1 MVKVKKKTKTT
12 SYSERKLERSRKKS
26 RKYIFVI
33 GGVISGV
40 GKGVTT
46 SSIAKILQARGLT
59 VTALKIDPY
68 VNVDAGTMNPTEH
81 GEVFV
86 LRDGDETDQ
95 DMGNYERFLDITL
108 GRLNYMTTGR
118 VYQTVIENERNL
130 LYKGKCVQVVPHIPM
145 EAIRRI
151 KHAAQKANADVSVIE
166 VGGTVG
172 EYENILFL
180 EAARMM
186 KTENPEDVAFVM
198 VSYLPM
204 PPKVGEMKTKPTQ
217 HATRIANQAG
227 IQPDVIVARSELP
240 IDKKRKEK
248 IALFCNIGAKQ
259 VISAPDVD
267 SIYDIPLN
275 FEKSHLADILLERLN
290 MTKEKRRKSRLDIW
304 KKFARRTRGLKK
316 EINIA
321 IVGKYFNTGDF
332 VLSDAYISVIEA
344 LKYSSYS
351 LGRKPVLTWLNAVDF
366 EKKDKNKLKEL
377 SKYDGI
383 LVPGGFGERGIEGKL
398 NVIQYA
404 RQNKIPYF
412 GLCYGMQL
420 LVIEYARN
428 VLGLRGS
435 TTHEI
440 NPNAKHLIIN
450 IMPDQKKKLK
460 DKHYGGSMRL
470 GGYPAILKKNTIARE
485 AYGKGR
491 IEERHRHRY
500 EVNPDYIDR
509 LCEAGL
515 VFSGTSPDKVLM
527 EIAELPKDVHP
538 FFLATQFHPEFLARP
553 LNPHPL
559 FTEFIK
565 AGIKRKEN
573 KKKKIQQ
580 THKKQSNKSKSV
592 VKMKK

>member
-1 MVKVKKKTKTT
+1 MVKVKKKTKST
-12 SYSERKLERSRKKS
+12 RRS

-46 SSIAKILQARGLT
+46 SSIAKILQARGLS

-95 DMGNYERFLDITL
+95 DMGNYERFLDTTL
-108 GRLNYMTTGR
+108 TRLNYMTTGR

-151 KHAAQKANADVSVIE
+151 KHAAQKTNADVSVIE

-217 HATRIANQAG
+217 HAVRTANQAG
-227 IQPDVIVARSELP
+227 IQPDIIVARSEMP
-240 IDKKRKEK
+240 MDKKRKEK
-248 IALFCNIGAKQ
+248 IALFCNVGSKQ

-275 FEKSHLADILLERLN
+275 FEKNHLADILLERLN
-290 MTKEKRRKSRLDIW
+290 MPKAKKRKPRLDNW
-304 KKFARRTRGLKK
+304 KKFAKRIKGLRK
-316 EINIA
+316 EVHIA
-321 IVGKYFNTGDF
+321 VVGKYFNTGDF

-344 LKYSSYS
+344 IKYSSYL
-351 LGRKPVLTWLNAVDF
+351 LGKKPVLTWLNAGDF
-366 EKKDKNKLKEL
+366 EKKDKEKLKEL
-377 SKYDGI
+377 SKFDGI

-420 LVIEYARN
+420 LVVEYARN
-428 VLGLRGS
+428 VLGLRS
-435 TTHEI
+435 ATTYEI
-440 NPNAKHLIIN
+440 NPHAKHLVID
-450 IMPDQKKKLK
+450 IMPDQKKKLAEK
-460 DKHYGGSMRL
+460 DYGGSMRL
-470 GGYPAILKKNTIARE
+470 GEYSAILKKNTIARE
-485 AYGKGR
+485 AYGKSR

-500 EVNPDYIDR
+500 EVNPEYVDR
-509 LCEAGL
+509 LSDAGL
-515 VFSGTSPDKVLM
+515 IFSGISPDKVLM
-527 EIAELPKDVHP
+527 EIAELPRDIHP

-565 AGIKRKEN
+565 AGIKRKEI

-580 THKKQSNKSKSV
+580 ANKKQT
-592 VKMKK
+592 KKVGKKKK